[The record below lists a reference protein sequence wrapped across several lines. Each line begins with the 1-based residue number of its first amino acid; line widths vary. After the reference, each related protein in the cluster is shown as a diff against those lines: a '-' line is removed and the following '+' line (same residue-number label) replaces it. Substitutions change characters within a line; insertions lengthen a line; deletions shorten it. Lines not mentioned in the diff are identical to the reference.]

1 MKKIA
6 FLAPHE
12 AKLAE
17 IKQVLHEF
25 ENELIFEVGSLTD
38 GLAAARR
45 LVHKG
50 VEVIVARGETAF
62 NIRDA
67 FPDIVVVDIPITGF
81 DLAQTLD
88 KARKLGDKLAVVSF
102 PSMIKQI
109 ERLESVLNINVKKYH
124 LSCREDGDS
133 AVQKALQ
140 EGANVIIGG
149 FTAVRVAKKRNL
161 PYVEFITGVQAYI
174 DCLYTAKNILKS
186 VEQQKQRAGLL
197 KTVLSHAYE
206 GILSIDERGMISS
219 INPVARQILNLNDER
234 RQPIIEVWPQ
244 LELEKVITSGQAV
257 LNQFLRVNDIRILCS
272 KAPIVVHNRIIGAVA
287 TFQDIT
293 KIQKMES
300 HVRNEIYAKGH
311 VATYTFKDIS
321 SLDPSTRDVVNMAK
335 RFAVSDAN
343 ILLNGETGTGK
354 EVFAQSIHN
363 YSKRAKGPF
372 VVVNCAALPVQL
384 LESELFGYVS
394 GAFTGANKQGKPG
407 LFEVAHTGTIFLDEI
422 GEMDYVNQG
431 RLLRVLQEKNVVR
444 LGSTKVVPVD
454 VRVIAATNKDLHA
467 LVNMH
472 KFRED
477 LYYRLNVLQLKIPP
491 LRHRKRDINSYAK
504 MFLAEFSSKQGSHL
518 KLSAEATKKLENYD
532 WPGNIRELRNVMQRL
547 VVLASGKVING
558 NFLSRVLA
566 VESDEKQ
573 DLSESPEADAIRKAL
588 EICHANAAAAA
599 KMLHMSRTTLWRRMH
614 KFGLK

>member
-1 MKKIA
+1 M
-6 FLAPHE
+6 
-12 AKLAE
+12 
-17 IKQVLHEF
+17 
-25 ENELIFEVGSLTD
+25 
-38 GLAAARR
+38 
-45 LVHKG
+45 
-50 VEVIVARGETAF
+50 
-62 NIRDA
+62 
-67 FPDIVVVDIPITGF
+67 
-81 DLAQTLD
+81 
-88 KARKLGDKLAVVSF
+88 
-102 PSMIKQI
+102 
-109 ERLESVLNINVKKYH
+109 
-124 LSCREDGDS
+124 
-133 AVQKALQ
+133 
-140 EGANVIIGG
+140 
-149 FTAVRVAKKRNL
+149 
-161 PYVEFITGVQAYI
+161 
-174 DCLYTAKNILKS
+174 
-186 VEQQKQRAGLL
+186 
-197 KTVLSHAYE
+197 
-206 GILSIDERGMISS
+206 
-219 INPVARQILNLNDER
+219 
-234 RQPIIEVWPQ
+234 
-244 LELEKVITSGQAV
+244 
-257 LNQFLRVNDIRILCS
+257 
-272 KAPIVVHNRIIGAVA
+272 
-287 TFQDIT
+287 
-293 KIQKMES
+293 
-300 HVRNEIYAKGH
+300 RNEIYAKGH

-321 SLDPSTRDVVNMAK
+321 SLDPSTRDAVSMAK

-343 ILLNGETGTGK
+343 ILINGETGTGK
-354 EVFAQSIHN
+354 AVFAQSIHN
-363 YSKRAKGPF
+363 HSNRDKGPF

-384 LESELFGYVS
+384 LESELFGYVA

-467 LVNMH
+467 LVNLH

-504 MFLAEFSSKQGSHL
+504 MFLAEFSSKQGSHF

-573 DLSESPEADAIRKAL
+573 DLSESPEANAIRKAL
-588 EICHANAAAAA
+588 EICHANAAEAA